1 MSAARQI
8 TPSPEVRRRPERE
21 PVGPLPDDLLSVPAA
36 ARRVGMHPE
45 SLYRIIRQG
54 DFPPAVHIGGKIRVS
69 VPRLERY
76 LHGEAS

>member
-1 MSAARQI
+1 VSAARQI
-8 TPSPEVRRRPERE
+8 SPNREARLHPERS
-21 PVGPLPDDLLSVPAA
+21 PLPDDLLSVPAA